1 VYQVEITDVRLRK
14 IETEGKLRAYV
25 SITFDDSF
33 VVHDLRVIDGT
44 KGMFVAMPSKRL
56 PNGDHKD
63 IAHPINTE
71 IREKIQN
78 AVLDVYHRELE
89 EAPQVKVEAKEEAKV
104 EESKEEAKVEE
115 SKEEAKVEESKEEA
129 KVEESKEEAKVEE
142 SKEEEKEEAA
152 EETVAEEETEKKEE
166 GLF

>member
-1 VYQVEITDVRLRK
+1 VEITDVRLRK

-33 VVHDLRVIDGT
+33 VVHDLRVIDGN

-78 AVLDVYHRELE
+78 AVLDVYNRELE
-89 EAPQVKVEAKEEAKV
+89 EAPHPKVEPKV
-104 EESKEEAKVEE
+104 EEEVVEE
-115 SKEEAKVEESKEEA
+115 EV
-129 KVEESKEEAKVEE
+129 VE
-142 SKEEEKEEAA
+142 SKEEEVEEAV
-152 EETVAEEETEKKEE
+152 EETTTEEEVEKKEE

>member
-1 VYQVEITDVRLRK
+1 VEITDVRLRK

-33 VVHDLRVIDGT
+33 VVHDLRVIDGN

-78 AVLDVYHRELE
+78 AVLDVYNRESE
-89 EAPQVKVEAKEEAKV
+89 EAPQVKVEPKVEPKV
-104 EESKEEAKVEE
+104 EEA
-115 SKEEAKVEESKEEA
+115 
-129 KVEESKEEAKVEE
+129 VEE
-142 SKEEEKEEAA
+142 SKEEEKEEAV
-152 EETVAEEETEKKEE
+152 EETATEEEAEKKEE

>member
-1 VYQVEITDVRLRK
+1 MEITDVRLRK

-33 VVHDLRVIDGT
+33 VVHDLRVIDGN

-89 EAPQVKVEAKEEAKV
+89 EAPQA
-104 EESKEEAKVEE
+104 
-115 SKEEAKVEESKEEA
+115 
-129 KVEESKEEAKVEE
+129 
-142 SKEEEKEEAA
+142 KEEEKEEEKEAI
-152 EETVAEEETEKKEE
+152 EEETEKEEEPDKKEDD
-166 GLF
+166 LF

>member
-1 VYQVEITDVRLRK
+1 MYQVEITDVRLRK

-78 AVLDVYHRELE
+78 AVLDVYNRELE
-89 EAPQVKVEAKEEAKV
+89 EAPQVKVEEVKEEKKV
-104 EESKEEAKVEE
+104 EEVKVEVKEEEKA
-115 SKEEAKVEESKEEA
+115 
-129 KVEESKEEAKVEE
+129 EE
-142 SKEEEKEEAA
+142 SKEEEKEETA
-152 EETVAEEETEKKEE
+152 EETVVEEETEKKEE

>member
-1 VYQVEITDVRLRK
+1 VEITDVRLRK

-33 VVHDLRVIDGT
+33 VVHDLRVIDGN

-78 AVLDVYHRELE
+78 AVLDVYNRELE
-89 EAPQVKVEAKEEAKV
+89 ETPQVKVEDKIEEKI
-104 EESKEEAKVEE
+104 EESG
-115 SKEEAKVEESKEEA
+115 
-129 KVEESKEEAKVEE
+129 
-142 SKEEEKEEAA
+142 EEEKEEK
-152 EETVAEEETEKKEE
+152 EEVAEEETEKKEE

>member
-1 VYQVEITDVRLRK
+1 MEITDVRLRK

-78 AVLDVYHRELE
+78 AVLDVYNRELE
-89 EAPQVKVEAKEEAKV
+89 EAPQVKVEAKVEEKEEEKV
-104 EESKEEAKVEE
+104 EESKE
-115 SKEEAKVEESKEEA
+115 
-129 KVEESKEEAKVEE
+129 EE
-142 SKEEEKEEAA
+142 SKEEEKEEVA
-152 EETVAEEETEKKEE
+152 EETVVEEETEKKEE

>member
-1 VYQVEITDVRLRK
+1 VEITDVRLRK

-78 AVLDVYHRELE
+78 AVLDVYSRELE
-89 EAPQVKVEAKEEAKV
+89 EAPQAKV
-104 EESKEEAKVEE
+104 KPKVKEVEEEKVVEVEESKEVEEEKEEESKEEAVEE
-115 SKEEAKVEESKEEA
+115 T
-129 KVEESKEEAKVEE
+129 
-142 SKEEEKEEAA
+142 AA
-152 EETVAEEETEKKEE
+152 EEGVEKKEE

>member
-1 VYQVEITDVRLRK
+1 MEITDVRLRK

-78 AVLDVYHRELE
+78 AVLDVYNRELE
-89 EAPQVKVEAKEEAKV
+89 EVPQPKVEVEPKV
-104 EESKEEAKVEE
+104 EEPKVEE
-115 SKEEAKVEESKEEA
+115 EV
-129 KVEESKEEAKVEE
+129 VE
-142 SKEEEKEEAA
+142 SKEEEKEEVV
-152 EETVAEEETEKKEE
+152 EETATEEEDEKKEE

>member
-1 VYQVEITDVRLRK
+1 VEITDVRLRK

-33 VVHDLRVIDGT
+33 VVHDLRVIDGN

-78 AVLDVYHRELE
+78 AVLDVYNRELE
-89 EAPQVKVEAKEEAKV
+89 EAPQPKVEPKV
-104 EESKEEAKVEE
+104 
-115 SKEEAKVEESKEEA
+115 
-129 KVEESKEEAKVEE
+129 
-142 SKEEEKEEAA
+142 EEKEEPKVEEKEEKVEEKEEKV
-152 EETVAEEETEKKEE
+152 EETATEEEAEKKEE

>member
-1 VYQVEITDVRLRK
+1 VEITDVRLRK

-78 AVLDVYHRELE
+78 AVLDVYSRELE
-89 EAPQVKVEAKEEAKV
+89 EAPQAKVEAKEEEKVEAKE
-104 EESKEEAKVEE
+104 EESKEEAVEE
-115 SKEEAKVEESKEEA
+115 KAAGEEA
-129 KVEESKEEAKVEE
+129 
-142 SKEEEKEEAA
+142 
-152 EETVAEEETEKKEE
+152 EKKEE

>member
-1 VYQVEITDVRLRK
+1 VEITDVRLRK

-78 AVLDVYHRELE
+78 AVLDVYNRELE
-89 EAPQVKVEAKEEAKV
+89 EAPQAKVEAKV
-104 EESKEEAKVEE
+104 EEKVEAKVE
-115 SKEEAKVEESKEEA
+115 
-129 KVEESKEEAKVEE
+129 EE

-152 EETVAEEETEKKEE
+152 EETAAEEEAEKKEE

>member
-1 VYQVEITDVRLRK
+1 MEITDVRLRK

-33 VVHDLRVIDGT
+33 VVHDLRVIDGN

-78 AVLDVYHRELE
+78 AVLDVYRRELE
-89 EAPQVKVEAKEEAKV
+89 EGPQAKIEAKV
-104 EESKEEAKVEE
+104 EEKEEVVEE
-115 SKEEAKVEESKEEA
+115 TETEEEA
-129 KVEESKEEAKVEE
+129 
-142 SKEEEKEEAA
+142 
-152 EETVAEEETEKKEE
+152 EKKEE

>member
-1 VYQVEITDVRLRK
+1 MEITDVRLRK

-33 VVHDLRVIDGT
+33 VVHDLRVIDGN

-78 AVLDVYHRELE
+78 AVLDVYNRELE
-89 EAPQVKVEAKEEAKV
+89 EAPQFKAEPKVVPKEEVAEPKV
-104 EESKEEAKVEE
+104 APKEEVVEP
-115 SKEEAKVEESKEEA
+115 
-129 KVEESKEEAKVEE
+129 
-142 SKEEEKEEAA
+142 KEEEKEEAVG
-152 EETVAEEETEKKEE
+152 ETATEEEGEKKEE

>member
-1 VYQVEITDVRLRK
+1 VEITDVRLRK

-78 AVLDVYHRELE
+78 AVLDVYNRELE
-89 EAPQVKVEAKEEAKV
+89 EAPQVKVEEVKEEKKV
-104 EESKEEAKVEE
+104 EEVKVEVKEEEKA
-115 SKEEAKVEESKEEA
+115 
-129 KVEESKEEAKVEE
+129 EE
-142 SKEEEKEEAA
+142 SKEEEKEETA
-152 EETVAEEETEKKEE
+152 EETVVEEETEKKEE

>member
-1 VYQVEITDVRLRK
+1 VEITDVRLRK

-33 VVHDLRVIDGT
+33 VVHDLRVIDGN

-78 AVLDVYHRELE
+78 AVLEIYNKELQETPQTKTE
-89 EAPQVKVEAKEEAKV
+89 EVPEVAAEVA
-104 EESKEEAKVEE
+104 
-115 SKEEAKVEESKEEA
+115 
-129 KVEESKEEAKVEE
+129 
-142 SKEEEKEEAA
+142 EEAA
-152 EETVAEEETEKKEE
+152 VEEETEKKEE
-166 GLF
+166 DLF

>member
-1 VYQVEITDVRLRK
+1 MEITDVRLRK

-33 VVHDLRVIDGT
+33 VVHDLRVIDGN

-78 AVLDVYHRELE
+78 AVLEVYRRELD
-89 EAPQVKVEAKEEAKV
+89 EAPQDKAEAKA
-104 EESKEEAKVEE
+104 
-115 SKEEAKVEESKEEA
+115 
-129 KVEESKEEAKVEE
+129 
-142 SKEEEKEEAA
+142 EEKEEEVA
-152 EETVAEEETEKKEE
+152 EETEEVAEETETEEEDEKIEE

>member
-1 VYQVEITDVRLRK
+1 MEITDVRLRK

-33 VVHDLRVIDGT
+33 VVHDLRVIDGN

-78 AVLDVYHRELE
+78 AVLDVYNRELE
-89 EAPQVKVEAKEEAKV
+89 EAPHPKVEPKV
-104 EESKEEAKVEE
+104 EEE
-115 SKEEAKVEESKEEA
+115 
-129 KVEESKEEAKVEE
+129 VEE
-142 SKEEEKEEAA
+142 SKEEEKEEAV
-152 EETVAEEETEKKEE
+152 EETTTEEEVEKKEE

>member
-1 VYQVEITDVRLRK
+1 MNITDVRLRR

-33 VVHDLRVIDGT
+33 VVHDLRVIDGN

-71 IREKIQN
+71 VRDMIQK
-78 AVLDVYHRELE
+78 AVLEIYHKELE
-89 EAPQVKVEAKEEAKV
+89 EAPPAKEE
-104 EESKEEAKVEE
+104 EPS
-115 SKEEAKVEESKEEA
+115 
-129 KVEESKEEAKVEE
+129 
-142 SKEEEKEEAA
+142 
-152 EETVAEEETEKKEE
+152 EETEKKESN
-166 GLF
+166 LI

>member
-1 VYQVEITDVRLRK
+1 MEITDVRLRK

-78 AVLDVYHRELE
+78 AVLDVYNRELE
-89 EAPQVKVEAKEEAKV
+89 EVPQPKV
-104 EESKEEAKVEE
+104 EEEPKEEPKAEE
-115 SKEEAKVEESKEEA
+115 V
-129 KVEESKEEAKVEE
+129 VEE
-142 SKEEEKEEAA
+142 SKEEEKEEVV
-152 EETVAEEETEKKEE
+152 EETATEEEDEKKEE

>member
-1 VYQVEITDVRLRK
+1 VEITDVRLRK

-78 AVLDVYHRELE
+78 AVLDVYNRELE
-89 EAPQVKVEAKEEAKV
+89 EVPQVKVEAKV
-104 EESKEEAKVEE
+104 EE
-115 SKEEAKVEESKEEA
+115 
-129 KVEESKEEAKVEE
+129 KVEE

>member
-1 VYQVEITDVRLRK
+1 MYQVEITDVRLRK

-78 AVLDVYHRELE
+78 AVLDVYNRELE
-89 EAPQVKVEAKEEAKV
+89 EAPQVKVEAKVEEAK
-104 EESKEEAKVEE
+104 EEVKEVEEAKEE
-115 SKEEAKVEESKEEA
+115 VKEET
-129 KVEESKEEAKVEE
+129 
-142 SKEEEKEEAA
+142 

>member
-1 VYQVEITDVRLRK
+1 VHLVEITDVRLRK

-33 VVHDLRVIDGT
+33 VVHDLRVIDGN

-89 EAPQVKVEAKEEAKV
+89 EPPQVKAEPKV
-104 EESKEEAKVEE
+104 EEE
-115 SKEEAKVEESKEEA
+115 
-129 KVEESKEEAKVEE
+129 VEE
-142 SKEEEKEEAA
+142 SKEEEKEKVV
-152 EETVAEEETEKKEE
+152 EETATEEEAEKKEE

>member
-1 VYQVEITDVRLRK
+1 MEITDVRLRK

-33 VVHDLRVIDGT
+33 VVHDLRVIDGN

-78 AVLDVYHRELE
+78 AVLDVYNRELE
-89 EAPQVKVEAKEEAKV
+89 ENPQVKEE
-104 EESKEEAKVEE
+104 E
-115 SKEEAKVEESKEEA
+115 
-129 KVEESKEEAKVEE
+129 KVEE
-142 SKEEEKEEAA
+142 SKEEEKEE
-152 EETVAEEETEKKEE
+152 EAEEETEKKEE

>member
-1 VYQVEITDVRLRK
+1 MEITDVRLRK

-33 VVHDLRVIDGT
+33 VVHDLRVIDGN

-78 AVLDVYHRELE
+78 AVLEIYNRELQ
-89 EAPQVKVEAKEEAKV
+89 EAPQT
-104 EESKEEAKVEE
+104 
-115 SKEEAKVEESKEEA
+115 
-129 KVEESKEEAKVEE
+129 
-142 SKEEEKEEAA
+142 KEEEKVVVA
-152 EETVAEEETEKKEE
+152 EETVAEETVVEEETEKKEE
-166 GLF
+166 DLF

>member
-1 VYQVEITDVRLRK
+1 MEITDVRLRR

-78 AVLDVYHRELE
+78 AVLEVYQKEVE
-89 EAPQVKVEAKEEAKV
+89 ETPQKKEVETEVEEKV
-104 EESKEEAKVEE
+104 EETENKEEDQ
-115 SKEEAKVEESKEEA
+115 
-129 KVEESKEEAKVEE
+129 
-142 SKEEEKEEAA
+142 
-152 EETVAEEETEKKEE
+152 
-166 GLF
+166 F

>member
-1 VYQVEITDVRLRK
+1 MYQVEITDVRLRK

-78 AVLDVYHRELE
+78 AVLDVYNRELE
-89 EAPQVKVEAKEEAKV
+89 EVPQVKVEAKVEEKV
-104 EESKEEAKVEE
+104 EESKEEE
-115 SKEEAKVEESKEEA
+115 SKE
-129 KVEESKEEAKVEE
+129 EE

>member
-1 VYQVEITDVRLRK
+1 VEITDVRLRK

-33 VVHDLRVIDGT
+33 VVHDLRVIDGN

-78 AVLDVYHRELE
+78 AVLDVYNRELE
-89 EAPQVKVEAKEEAKV
+89 ETPQVKVEDKIEEKI
-104 EESKEEAKVEE
+104 EESKE
-115 SKEEAKVEESKEEA
+115 
-129 KVEESKEEAKVEE
+129 EE

-152 EETVAEEETEKKEE
+152 EEETEKKEE

>member
-1 VYQVEITDVRLRK
+1 VEITDVRLRK

-33 VVHDLRVIDGT
+33 VVHDLRVIDGN

-78 AVLDVYHRELE
+78 AVLDVYNRELE
-89 EAPQVKVEAKEEAKV
+89 EAPQVKVEPKVEEEEV
-104 EESKEEAKVEE
+104 EESKVKEEVEEVEETATEEEA
-115 SKEEAKVEESKEEA
+115 
-129 KVEESKEEAKVEE
+129 
-142 SKEEEKEEAA
+142 
-152 EETVAEEETEKKEE
+152 EKKEE

>member
-1 VYQVEITDVRLRK
+1 VEITDVRLRK

-78 AVLDVYHRELE
+78 AVLDVYNRELE
-89 EAPQVKVEAKEEAKV
+89 EVPQPKV
-104 EESKEEAKVEE
+104 EEEPKEEPKAEPKAEE
-115 SKEEAKVEESKEEA
+115 V
-129 KVEESKEEAKVEE
+129 VEE
-142 SKEEEKEEAA
+142 SKEEEKEEVV
-152 EETVAEEETEKKEE
+152 EETATEEEDEKKEE

>member
-1 VYQVEITDVRLRK
+1 MEITDVRLRK

-78 AVLDVYHRELE
+78 AVLDVYNRELE
-89 EAPQVKVEAKEEAKV
+89 EAPQAKVEESKVEEAKV
-104 EESKEEAKVEE
+104 EESKVEEAKV
-115 SKEEAKVEESKEEA
+115 
-129 KVEESKEEAKVEE
+129 
-142 SKEEEKEEAA
+142 EEKEEAA
-152 EETVAEEETEKKEE
+152 EETAVEEETEKKEE

>member
-1 VYQVEITDVRLRK
+1 MEITDVRLRK

-33 VVHDLRVIDGT
+33 VVHDLRVIDGN

-78 AVLDVYHRELE
+78 AVLDVYRRELE
-89 EAPQVKVEAKEEAKV
+89 EAPQAKV
-104 EESKEEAKVEE
+104 EEKV
-115 SKEEAKVEESKEEA
+115 
-129 KVEESKEEAKVEE
+129 
-142 SKEEEKEEAA
+142 EEKEEVV
-152 EETVAEEETEKKEE
+152 EETETEEEAEKKEE

>member
-1 VYQVEITDVRLRK
+1 MEITDVRLRK

-33 VVHDLRVIDGT
+33 VVHDLRVIDGN

-78 AVLDVYHRELE
+78 AVLDVYNRELE
-89 EAPQVKVEAKEEAKV
+89 EAPHPKVEPKV
-104 EESKEEAKVEE
+104 EVE
-115 SKEEAKVEESKEEA
+115 
-129 KVEESKEEAKVEE
+129 VEE
-142 SKEEEKEEAA
+142 SKEEEKEEAV
-152 EETVAEEETEKKEE
+152 EETTTEEEVEKKEE

>member
-1 VYQVEITDVRLRK
+1 MEITDVRLRK

-78 AVLDVYHRELE
+78 AVLDVYNRELE
-89 EAPQVKVEAKEEAKV
+89 EAPQVKVEEVKEEEKV
-104 EESKEEAKVEE
+104 EEVKVEVKEEEKA
-115 SKEEAKVEESKEEA
+115 
-129 KVEESKEEAKVEE
+129 EE
-142 SKEEEKEEAA
+142 SKEEEKEETA
-152 EETVAEEETEKKEE
+152 EETVVEEETEKKEE

>member
-1 VYQVEITDVRLRK
+1 VEITDVRLRR

-78 AVLDVYHRELE
+78 AVLEVYQKEVE
-89 EAPQVKVEAKEEAKV
+89 EAPQKKETETEVEEKVEDTENKEEDQ
-104 EESKEEAKVEE
+104 
-115 SKEEAKVEESKEEA
+115 
-129 KVEESKEEAKVEE
+129 
-142 SKEEEKEEAA
+142 
-152 EETVAEEETEKKEE
+152 
-166 GLF
+166 F

>member
-1 VYQVEITDVRLRK
+1 MEITDVRLRK

-33 VVHDLRVIDGT
+33 VVHDLRVIDGN

-78 AVLDVYHRELE
+78 AVLDVYNRELE
-89 EAPQVKVEAKEEAKV
+89 EAPQAKV
-104 EESKEEAKVEE
+104 EETKEEET
-115 SKEEAKVEESKEEA
+115 KEEET
-129 KVEESKEEAKVEE
+129 
-142 SKEEEKEEAA
+142 KEEEKVEVA